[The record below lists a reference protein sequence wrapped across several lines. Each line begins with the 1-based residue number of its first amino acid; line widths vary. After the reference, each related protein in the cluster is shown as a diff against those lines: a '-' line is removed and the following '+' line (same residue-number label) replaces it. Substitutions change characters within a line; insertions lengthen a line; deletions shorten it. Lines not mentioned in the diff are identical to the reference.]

1 MLVFM
6 LEFHNDHNSTCPK
19 IIWSLATNFSKNKL
33 DVHSEI
39 NILFWYVEF
48 VSSHNGCKACFFKK
62 KLEWDLCNL
71 WTETESKKNST
82 ESDKVV
88 RVPVMWILTS
98 FS

>member
-6 LEFHNDHNSTCPK
+6 LEFHSDHNSTCPK

-62 KLEWDLCNL
+62 NWNGVCVIYGRKLNQ
-71 WTETESKKNST
+71 KRIPQ
-82 ESDKVV
+82 KVT
-88 RVPVMWILTS
+88 RL
-98 FS
+98 FGFQ